1 MRASKAQLQKQPALA
16 ARAMNEET
24 NLTLKTVG
32 GRGGRGARAGGE
44 IKEKKKTK
52 KLSTD
57 LAMLLSRSPAA
68 RPGQQQHQRAER
80 RRRALRKLR

>member
-32 GRGGRGARAGGE
+32 GRGGGAARALAE
-44 IKEKKKTK
+44 KSKEEKKKDEK
-52 KLSTD
+52 
-57 LAMLLSRSPAA
+57 
-68 RPGQQQHQRAER
+68 
-80 RRRALRKLR
+80 ALDRFGDAPE